1 MLSDGGAQSGDDAFE
16 DEDDWEGRGE
26 MMDLAVEDPPQVSP
40 PVVAQDGAVATGD
53 VSPSEGEA
61 ALEEEEH
68 IDLTGKERVPNDGAG
83 QCALFSIDQAE
94 RGTAESDETRAQQL
108 RNELAQFYIREQ
120 RNPSRI
126 SGMTWEEFVLS
137 DPDNRQNKQYGF
149 AIATWAQY
157 IASIRT
163 RGTYIG
169 LPELDALARL
179 RSRYIVVVDPSGKVQ
194 TRHGD
199 PAHEHILLRYALSH
213 YELMRPQ
220 VRHLSHIKQRP

>member
-1 MLSDGGAQSGDDAFE
+1 M
-16 DEDDWEGRGE
+16 
-26 MMDLAVEDPPQVSP
+26 
-40 PVVAQDGAVATGD
+40 
-53 VSPSEGEA
+53 
-61 ALEEEEH
+61 
-68 IDLTGKERVPNDGAG
+68 PNDGAG

-94 RGTAESDETRAQQL
+94 RGTAESDDARAQQL

-169 LPELDALARL
+169 VPELDALARL

-220 VRHLSHIKQRP
+220 VRHLSHALHTSLTLCASISASLRACLSNSGRGMLWPCASRVAGPPLCHNCEGDWVVCTVCGV